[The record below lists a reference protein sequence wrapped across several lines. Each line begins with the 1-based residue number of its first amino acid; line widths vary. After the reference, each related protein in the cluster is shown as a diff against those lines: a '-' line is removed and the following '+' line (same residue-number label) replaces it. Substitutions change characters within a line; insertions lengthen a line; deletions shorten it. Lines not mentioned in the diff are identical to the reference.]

1 MDDAARFVRGLLFAF
16 LASAVVWALGAAI
29 LIAVT
34 R

>member
-1 MDDAARFVRGLLFAF
+1 MDDAACFMRGLVWAF
-16 LASAVVWALGAAI
+16 LASAALYALGAAI